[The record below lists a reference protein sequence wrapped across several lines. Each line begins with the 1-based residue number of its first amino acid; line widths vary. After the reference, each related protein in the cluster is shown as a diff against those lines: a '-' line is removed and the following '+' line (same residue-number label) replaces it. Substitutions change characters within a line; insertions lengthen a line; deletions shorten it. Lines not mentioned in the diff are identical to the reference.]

1 MTSIGIDFGTTNSV
15 AALHGPGG
23 AEVISI
29 GDPPAEWEE
38 LGGFS
43 RILPSVVSVEESGHL
58 KFGWE
63 AKLSW
68 SPRRFEAVKRLFKE
82 DEVVHAG
89 DQDFLVEEVAASIFR
104 HIRSRVVANGV
115 DFDSAVIT
123 VPANSRGLARYRTK
137 VCAGLGEIEPIAL
150 LNEPTAAAM
159 AFSLRQLRSDQSILV
174 FDFGGGTLDVTVLE
188 AREGVF
194 FEQGSRGLEKLGGM
208 DFDAAIMRE
217 IAEDVPGSEGWTPED
232 KARVRI
238 EIEKAKIRLS
248 NGTIDETVI
257 VVDGVLP
264 GYRLTLPR
272 FNEITRH
279 LVERSGT
286 AIQAVMADLRMSPSD
301 VDALLLVGGTSKVP
315 AVRQFASELVGRE
328 PETGVDP
335 MTAIAEGASI
345 AAAILDGRLDNHD
358 FFVSTE
364 HALGTVTLDVQARG
378 LRFSTVI
385 PRNQKLPARQTEVFH
400 PIFDDQE
407 SVMVSVIE
415 GDPDKP
421 VDDPANQ
428 ILTEFEV
435 PIDPPRPVEEAG
447 FELTYTY
454 DTDGLLHVEVKD
466 MLTGQA
472 LTDAVTVSFKG
483 ARGGSELVSMAGRV
497 RTMVDGGQVQSD
509 QSTPTTHSDPT
520 TAELLTRARTRV
532 IPFLD
537 DADAQPLLDLC
548 AALENASPDDEGDI
562 QDQLE
567 AELRKYSYLF

>member
-15 AALHGPGG
+15 AALYGSNG

-29 GDPPAEWEE
+29 GEPPAEWEE
-38 LGGFS
+38 LGGYS
-43 RILPSVVSVEESGHL
+43 RLLPSVVNVDDEGRL
-58 KFGWE
+58 RFGWD
-63 AKLSW
+63 AKLTTSG
-68 SPRRFEAVKRLFKE
+68 RRFEAVKRLLKE
-82 DEVVHAG
+82 EEVVNAG
-89 DQDFLVEEVAASIFR
+89 DHDFLVEEVAASIFR
-104 HIRSRVVANGV
+104 HIRSRVVGNGI
-115 DFDSAVIT
+115 DFGSAVIT
-123 VPANSRGLARYRTK
+123 VPSNSRGLARYRTK

-159 AFSLRQLRSDQSILV
+159 AFTLRHLRSDQSILV

-188 AREGVF
+188 ARDGVF
-194 FEQGSRGLEKLGGM
+194 FEQASKGIPQLGGM
-208 DFDAAIMRE
+208 DFDAAIMRA
-217 IAEDVPGSEGWTPED
+217 IAEDIPGSEQWTPEL

-248 NGTIDETVI
+248 AGNIDETVI
-257 VVDGVLP
+257 VVEGAIP

-279 LVERSGT
+279 LVERSGS
-286 AIQAVMADLRMSPSD
+286 AIEAVMRDLRMGPGD

-315 AVRQFASELVGRE
+315 SVRQFAAEKVGRE
-328 PETGVDP
+328 PEPGVDP

-364 HALGTVTLDVQARG
+364 HALGTVALDVQARD
-378 LRFSTVI
+378 LRFATVI
-385 PRNQKLPARQTEVFH
+385 PRNQKLPARQTEVFY
-400 PIFDDQE
+400 PIFDGQE
-407 SVMVSVIE
+407 SVMVQVVE
-415 GDPDKP
+415 GDPEKALNHPD
-421 VDDPANQ
+421 NQ

-435 PIDPPRPVEEAG
+435 PIDPPRPIDQAG

-466 MLTGQA
+466 MVTGQA
-472 LTDAVTVSFKG
+472 LTDAVTVSFRG
-483 ARGGSELVSMAGRV
+483 ARGGGELVSMAGKV
-497 RTMVDGGQVQSD
+497 RSMVDSGRVEESTT
-509 QSTPTTHSDPT
+509 STPAVHDPRS
-520 TAELLTRARTRV
+520 ADLLTKARTRV

-537 DADAQPLLDLC
+537 ESDAEPLVELC
-548 AALENASPDDEGDI
+548 AALEAADVDHREQL

-567 AELRKYSYLF
+567 RELRKYSYLF